1 MKNIFILLTFVFFSC
16 SSEEQPTPEAP
27 KTCYNILARGTHQQG
42 DFIII
47 KYSNYT
53 QKKYSV
59 SNYLD
64 YLNTPTICEPINLTQ
79 IEL

>member
-1 MKNIFILLTFVFFSC
+1 MKNIFILLTFVLFSC
-16 SSEEQPTPEAP
+16 SSEEQPTPEVS
-27 KTCYNILARGTHQQG
+27 KTCYNILARGTDQQG

-64 YLNTPTICEPINLTQ
+64 YLNVTKICEPINLTQ

>member
-1 MKNIFILLTFVFFSC
+1 MKNIFILLAFVLFSC
-16 SSEEQPTPEAP
+16 SSEEQTTTEVP
-27 KTCYNILARGTHQQG
+27 KTCYNILARGTNQQG

-64 YLNTPTICEPINLTQ
+64 YLNVNNICEPINLTQ

>member
-1 MKNIFILLTFVFFSC
+1 MKKIFILLAFVLFSC
-16 SSEEQPTPEAP
+16 SSEEQPALEVPL
-27 KTCYNILARGTHQQG
+27 TCYNILARGTDQQG

-64 YLNTPTICEPINLTQ
+64 YLNLTKICEPINLTEQ
-79 IEL
+79 AL

>member
-1 MKNIFILLTFVFFSC
+1 MKNIFILLTFVLFSC
-16 SSEEQPTPEAP
+16 SSEEQAISEVP
-27 KTCYNILARGTHQQG
+27 KTCYNILARGTDQQG

>member
-1 MKNIFILLTFVFFSC
+1 MKKIFILLAFVLFSC
-16 SSEEQPTPEAP
+16 SSEEQPAAEVSL
-27 KTCYNILARGTHQQG
+27 TCYNILARGTDQEG

-64 YLNTPTICEPINLTQ
+64 YLNVTKICEPIKLTQ

>member
-16 SSEEQPTPEAP
+16 SSEEQPASEVPL
-27 KTCYNILARGTHQQG
+27 TCYNILARGTDQQG

-64 YLNTPTICEPINLTQ
+64 YLNLTKICEPINLTQ